1 MLKPKSKSPPGT
13 KAKPSASPK
22 KANTKR
28 KPHYDKDGKG
38 KPTY

>member
-1 MLKPKSKSPPGT
+1 MQKPKSKTAAGS

-22 KANTKR
+22 RTATKR